1 MLISFGNVVFATGTN
16 AEPTLERLVL
26 ILVAA
31 LVIEG
36 SSMDTALYVERMSS
50 SMTPEWVL
58 FFLRTE
64 HRLHFL
70 FHSTQLLGWRTQ
82 HAERRCTR
90 ECWLDD
96 PCGATVKRETKGPTL
111 ISSWAN
117 PKVGFLKIVEIT
129 HAHTNARNMNFRLS
143 FKQVINSNSNMFQQ
157 QLNGPN
163 VFWKYE

>member
-1 MLISFGNVVFATGTN
+1 MQNQLLNDWVTSSHT
-16 AEPTLERLVL
+16 
-26 ILVAA
+26 
-31 LVIEG
+31 G
-36 SSMDTALYVERMSS
+36 SSTCDWGFIHGYGTVRRTNVFVNDSWMGALLSH
-50 SMTPEWVL
+50 
-58 FFLRTE
+58 RTE
-64 HRLHFL
+64 HLLHFL

-90 ECWLDD
+90 DCWLDD